1 MSLQQTSFDEPEQ
14 AFFAHSH
21 ESGTVIIG
29 QQASSAVGTM
39 GTGKKIFK
47 GARLIDGVSQT
58 PAERPLVTVEG
69 NKISEI
75 TTWDPAAPLTP
86 QPGSELVDASFCTL
100 MPGMI
105 DCHIHLAA
113 FNVRTFDD
121 FRVGQWELTPEL
133 QQMYALFHAQ
143 LCFERG
149 FTTLR
154 DVGWSATRG
163 LLTSE
168 MCAIRDA
175 INGGLFA
182 GPRLKVAGWTMITG
196 AHLDLLFPRAAQRS
210 HDETADGP
218 WELRKLARK
227 NLRTGC
233 DLLKTC
239 VSGGGGTD
247 KEEPTVRNMTAEE
260 LFAVVDEAHA
270 FHKSAAVHCFTPDA
284 QRMAIAAGADT
295 IEHMVFTDDDA
306 IERIVAAGKW
316 VIPTLTHRTDHA
328 IEVRR
333 KVGGTEYSLAK
344 MKKIQPFCFETFRRM
359 HQAGVKIALGTDIS
373 YDPEMG
379 SNATELEIYVSLGMS
394 PMEAIQSATSRAAE
408 AIGINKEVGTLAPG
422 KLADILAVDGD
433 PLSDIRILQD
443 RKRMALVIKDGHICI
458 DRRPGFCKEVIHP
471 EPDTWRL
478 FGV

>member
-1 MSLQQTSFDEPEQ
+1 
-14 AFFAHSH
+14 
-21 ESGTVIIG
+21 
-29 QQASSAVGTM
+29 M
-39 GTGKKIFK
+39 GERKKIIK
-47 GARLIDGVSQT
+47 AARLIDGTGQ
-58 PAERPLVTVEG
+58 PAIERPLIVVNG
-69 NKISEI
+69 NRIAEI
-75 TTWDPAAPLTP
+75 ATWDATTP
-86 QPGSELVDASFCTL
+86 FETQPDQELIDASACTL
-100 MPGMI
+100 IPGMI

-163 LLTSE
+163 LLTTE
-168 MCAIRDA
+168 MCAVRDA

-182 GPRLKVAGWTMITG
+182 GPRMKVAGWTMITG
-196 AHLDLLFPRAAQRS
+196 AHLDLLFPRAAQRN

-227 NLRTGC
+227 NLRIGC

-247 KEEPTVRNMTAEE
+247 KEEPNVRNMTPEE
-260 LFAVVDEAHA
+260 LLAVVDEAHA
-270 FHKSAAVHCFTPDA
+270 FHKPAAVHCFTADA
-284 QRMAIAAGADT
+284 QRMAVAVDADT

-306 IERIVAAGKW
+306 IERILAAGTW

-333 KVGGTEYSLAK
+333 KVGGTEYSLNK
-344 MKKIQPFCFETFRRM
+344 MKQIQPFCFETFRRM
-359 HQAGVKIALGTDIS
+359 RKAGVKIALGTDIS

-379 SNATELEIYVSLGMS
+379 NNATELEIYVSLGMS
-394 PMEAIQSATSRAAE
+394 PMEAIQSTTGRAAD
-408 AIGINKEVGTLAPG
+408 AIGMSKEIGTVELG
-422 KLADILAVDGD
+422 KLADIVAVDGD
-433 PLSDIRILQD
+433 PLVDIRILQE
-443 RKRMALVIKDGHICI
+443 RKRIALVIKDGDICI
-458 DRRPGFCKEVIHP
+458 DRRQGFSKEVIHP
-471 EPDTWRL
+471 EPDSWRL

>member
-1 MSLQQTSFDEPEQ
+1 MS
-14 AFFAHSH
+14 A
-21 ESGTVIIG
+21 
-29 QQASSAVGTM
+29 
-39 GTGKKIFK
+39 GKKVIK
-47 GARLIDGVSQT
+47 GARLIDGTGNAVV
-58 PAERPLVTVEG
+58 ERPLIVLDG
-69 NKISEI
+69 NRIADVA
-75 TTWDPAAPLTP
+75 TWDAAVPLAT
-86 QPGSELVDASFCTL
+86 QPDPELIDAGTCTL

-121 FRVGQWELTPEL
+121 FRVGQWELSPEL

-163 LLTSE
+163 LLTTE
-168 MCAIRDA
+168 MCAVRDA

-196 AHLDLLFPRAAQRS
+196 AHLDLLFPRAAQRN

-227 NLRTGC
+227 NLRIGC

-247 KEEPTVRNMTAEE
+247 KEEPNVRNMTPEE
-260 LFAVVDEAHA
+260 LLAVVDEAHA
-270 FHKSAAVHCFTPDA
+270 FHKPAAVHCFTPDA

-306 IERIVAAGKW
+306 IERIVTAGTW

-333 KVGGTEYSLAK
+333 KVGGTEYSLTK
-344 MKKIQPFCFETFRRM
+344 MKQIQPFCFETFRRM
-359 HQAGVKIALGTDIS
+359 HKSGVKIAFGTDTS

-379 SNATELEIYVSLGMS
+379 NNAVELEIYVSLGMS
-394 PMEAIQSATSRAAE
+394 PMEAIQSTTSLAAE
-408 AIGINKEVGTLAPG
+408 AIGMSNEIGTVIPG
-422 KLADILAVDGD
+422 KLADIIAVDGN
-433 PLSDIRILQD
+433 PLTDIKVLQE
-443 RKRMALVIKDGHICI
+443 RKRIVLVVKDGDICI
-458 DRRPGFCKEVIHP
+458 DRRPGYGKEVIHP
-471 EPDTWRL
+471 EPDSWRL